1 MGLALHSFSQA
12 LRLLA
17 KRREMTTPPVLGF
30 ILSRV
35 GFRHSYQTV
44 AVLFFIAYTP
54 RGLRYYLHPGT
65 ATGRKRP
72 ARRVRENFFEN
83 ATSLR
88 SQCPVSLFWG
98 VRVKTLPREFS
109 GPLTGR

>member
-65 ATGRKRP
+65 ATGQKRP
-72 ARRVRENFFEN
+72 AHRVREKLFEN
-83 ATSLR
+83 PTSLR
-88 SQCPVSLFWG
+88 PQGPVSHFWG
-98 VRVKTLPREFS
+98 VGVETYPENS
-109 GPLTGR
+109 EAP